1 MKPATF
7 ICFVILLTV
16 ISCSTQRKLEGIRRY
31 STGVSLVPSGE
42 KGLPDSV
49 IIGKTPHRDTLTVQA
64 PDGHEM
70 IIMRA
75 VRDENGEMVANDVI
89 DAAVVTARFRNVA
102 ERHGKV
108 DLRFTVTVPAS
119 LQDSKWQL
127 RFQPEMSIL
136 DETVQL
142 DPIVITGRDYRKAQL
157 RGYQQ
162 YERFLQSII
171 ADTTRFI
178 RLHELEVFLKR
189 NLPEVYE
196 LKTDSTYISDE
207 RFASIYGVTQKEAV
221 EHYTN
226 QFVVNSNRRK
236 IARKDRMFAKYVKV
250 PIINEGLRLD
260 TVINAAG
267 GDFVYE
273 YVQTINTQ
281 PKLKKAGITMTGA
294 IYEEDR
300 KIYTIPNNDPLTFY
314 ISSLSS
320 FVMDGEK
327 YLTRIVERSVT
338 ANSACWIDF
347 RSGKSDI
354 DPEMGNNRS
363 EINRIKGHLAG
374 LLENRDFDLD
384 SILVTA
390 SCSPEGSYES
400 NKALS
405 QRRSRSVSEYF
416 DRYIRHYRDSLVR
429 DRGVSLFLDGTAT
442 HTEDAGKV
450 QFISRSV
457 PENWEMLAGLLE
469 DEDWISPSE
478 MDAIRQTLKAA
489 DPDARERAL
498 QSHAGYK
505 KIRESLYPRLR
516 TVRFDFY
523 LHRRGMQK
531 DTVHTTVVDSCY
543 MRGVQAIKDRDYETA
558 VTLLRPYHDFNTA
571 IAFCSMDYNMS
582 ALEILKELKKD
593 AQVNYM
599 LAIIYCRLGD
609 DRSAAEC
616 FLKACDQDPAFVHR
630 GNLDPEISGLMKQY
644 DIHINND
651 L

>member
-354 DPEMGNNRS
+354 DPELGNNRS